1 MVDNTV
7 LQMQHPGYN
16 AIGKMTSYH
25 SSMGRSS
32 FSIVGTDVPGMP
44 ADPMF
49 TSSATGKANQTTVTY
64 TYDPSGLLVSETST
78 VPVSPPSTTCPPPA
92 HPPIPPDPP
101 GLVSCT
107 FSILGHPGLSRLSSL
122 SVVPAPSVHGNDIP
136 SSHSPSNPP
145 TSGHSPSGP
154 TASNHSP
161 SGPPPCLPRAV
172 QANHLYYDGQ
182 YLDATSDLYC
192 LKARW
197 YDPATAQFTSVDP
210 LVAKTLQPYEYAGDD
225 PVNGGDLSGMCECI
239 APSVGAAAAKGF
251 AGLTLES
258 LIANYIEAYTTN
270 LLASSVNALFL
281 GSQSVLM
288 IADLSGYIQ
297 LLGELTTLN
306 ALVAATCGL

>member
-1 MVDNTV
+1 
-7 LQMQHPGYN
+7 
-16 AIGKMTSYH
+16 
-25 SSMGRSS
+25 MGRSS

-136 SSHSPSNPP
+136 SNHSPSNPP
-145 TSGHSPSGP
+145 TSSHSPSGP

-172 QANHLYYDGQ
+172 QANHFLYDGQ

-192 LKARW
+192 LRARW

-225 PVNGGDLSGMCECI
+225 PVNGGDPSGMCECSAAI
-239 APSVGAAAAKGF
+239 PAQAVTGAVGVLLAAPSTSAIYTTLADAMATDAEFAAVAGVFGVFPFGAGTLLTLGAAAY
-251 AGLTLES
+251 
-258 LIANYIEAYTTN
+258 LIFVEEQAICRT
-270 LLASSVNALFL
+270 
-281 GSQSVLM
+281 
-288 IADLSGYIQ
+288 
-297 LLGELTTLN
+297 
-306 ALVAATCGL
+306 AA